1 MTTSPTEPRPA
12 EAGRFAVV
20 DVVIV
25 GAGFSGLGIAAML
38 DNAGFDS
45 FVILEAADDLGGA
58 WRDNTYPGCGC
69 DIPSPLYSYSFDQKS
84 DWSRLFAR
92 QPEILGYLRDVAHRR
107 RLDGRARYGRR
118 VDSAHW
124 IEADARWEVVTS
136 QGETYHTRFLVSA
149 VGPLHHPAYPDLPGI
164 ESFDGAAFHSAAWR
178 HDVDLTG
185 KRVVVIGSGASAVQF
200 VPAIVDKV
208 AALTVYQ
215 RTPPWVVPKADRPF
229 GRRHR
234 WFARWFPPYRWW
246 VRERLFRIHEERAAG
261 FVSDRQAM
269 AKTEAL
275 ARRLIE
281 RQVPDADLRAAVTP
295 DYAIGC
301 KRLLVS
307 SDWYPALARPHVQ
320 VRPVGVSK
328 VRPGAVVG
336 DDGVEVAADVLV
348 YGTGFD
354 TQNTVRINIT
364 GRDGVTLAEAWGGGN
379 QAYLGTT
386 VAGFPNMFL
395 MVGPNTGLGHN
406 SQIFMIEAQ
415 ARYVVAL
422 LRRMR
427 RSRADS
433 LEVRPE
439 VQRAF
444 NDWMDGRMAGTVWQ
458 SGGCRSWY
466 QDPRSGRN
474 TVLWPGT
481 AMAFSRRTRSIRMT
495 DYLFQRLG
503 GNASRG
509 MRRR

>member
-1 MTTSPTEPRPA
+1 MRSPSEPVTGQSDPHT
-12 EAGRFAVV
+12 VV

-25 GAGFSGLGIAAML
+25 GAGFSGLGVAAML
-38 DNAGFDS
+38 DRAGFAS

-69 DIPSPLYSYSFDQKS
+69 DIPSPLYSYSFDQKA

-107 RLDGRARYGRR
+107 RLVGRARFGRR
-118 VDSAHW
+118 VDSARW
-124 IEADARWEVVTS
+124 IGAEARWEVMTS
-136 QGETYHTRFLVSA
+136 AGETYRARFLVSA

-164 ESFDGAAFHSAAWR
+164 DSFDGPAFHSAAWR
-178 HDVDLTG
+178 HDVDLRG
-185 KRVVVIGSGASAVQF
+185 KRVAVIGAGASAIQF
-200 VPAIVDKV
+200 VPAIVDEV
-208 AALTVYQ
+208 AALTVFQ
-215 RTPPWVVPKADRPF
+215 RTPPWIVPKADRPF
-229 GRRHR
+229 DRRHR
-234 WFARWFPPYRWW
+234 LLARWFPPYRWW

-261 FVSDRQAM
+261 FVSDRRAM

-281 RQVPDADLRAAVTP
+281 RQVPDPDMRTAVTP
-295 DYAIGC
+295 DYAVGC

-307 SDWYPALARPHVQ
+307 NDWYPALARPHVQ
-320 VRPVGVSK
+320 VRRGGVGE
-328 VRPGAVVG
+328 VRPGGVVG

-354 TQNTVRINIT
+354 SQNTVRIDIT
-364 GRDGVTLAEAWGGGN
+364 GRGGVTLAEAWEDGN

-406 SQIFMIEAQ
+406 SQIFMIESQ
-415 ARYVVAL
+415 ARYVVSL
-422 LRRMR
+422 LRRLR
-427 RSRADS
+427 RRRADS
-433 LEVRPE
+433 LEVRPD
-439 VQRAF
+439 VQGAF
-444 NDWMDGRMAGTVWQ
+444 NEWMDGRMAGTVWQ

-481 AMAFSRRTRSIRMT
+481 ALAFRRRTRRIRMT
-495 DYLFQRLG
+495 DYRVERRGSGDARG
-503 GNASRG
+503 GRSR
-509 MRRR
+509 